1 MTSISLHGALAKE
14 FGTSFNFKIK
24 TVKEAFDAIDANKPT
39 FKSKLTKLSYQGM
52 HYAVI
57 VNGKKLKDV
66 KNIEKKI
73 KIKTIS
79 IVPAIMGFGPAAAAI
94 AGALATAAL
103 GSALAAGAISMTTF
117 IVASLVVGIVS
128 MALQM
133 LLAPKPPEPPAVEA
147 TTRAL
152 QDSFTFA
159 NKVNLADQGVRV
171 PVGYGRLL
179 SASNVIEFMTKN
191 YPQNKEP
198 LEFFKNGE
206 GSFSSSGSKR
216 RENPV
221 EWPSQK
227 PVDYRGWISS
237 MSLNGGASMAYDP
250 DTSHTGFVGGGW
262 LPLSYASSV
271 GSVYYEFGN
280 SGTGTLKLYTYYG
293 DGNHIPYGATLG
305 VSTVGPGVTVKSFL
319 GTFPQRYNTDWGM
332 GEAIRRTS
340 AAQGSL
346 TRAYGAEGYQG
357 YDSSVAGRG
366 GGRTVFL
373 FMIPD
378 NESLDLTD
386 LSNVVAKATIRISS
400 SFAPYAWNNQIGASP
415 PFFDPVYPNLACN
428 GKNCHQNQTPDEDPN
443 GCLANNGVGVYA
455 DPLKPCPA
463 GGAGA
468 IFKQNT
474 NSGGVGPQVGFGTV

>member
-1 MTSISLHGALAKE
+1 MK
-14 FGTSFNFKIK
+14 
-24 TVKEAFDAIDANKPT
+24 
-39 FKSKLTKLSYQGM
+39 Q
-52 HYAVI
+52 
-57 VNGKKLKDV
+57 
-66 KNIEKKI
+66 
-73 KIKTIS
+73 
-79 IVPAIMGFGPAAAAI
+79 
-94 AGALATAAL
+94 
-103 GSALAAGAISMTTF
+103 
-117 IVASLVVGIVS
+117 
-128 MALQM
+128 
-133 LLAPKPPEPPAVEA
+133 
-147 TTRAL
+147 
-152 QDSFTFA
+152 
-159 NKVNLADQGVRV
+159 
-171 PVGYGRLL
+171 
-179 SASNVIEFMTKN
+179 KN

-206 GSFSSSGSKR
+206 GAFSSSGSKR
-216 RENPV
+216 RGNPV

-474 NSGGVGPQVGFGTV
+474 NSGGVGAQIGFGTV